1 MLPLRSPEVLRLSN
15 SIIQNTVYLVAKYL
29 DIGVKF
35 PKFLEVL
42 TIVLSTDEYYF
53 KTNNQMSYSAYV
65 NKC

>member
-1 MLPLRSPEVLRLSN
+1 MLRLSN

-42 TIVLSTDEYYF
+42 TIVLSTD
-53 KTNNQMSYSAYV
+53 
-65 NKC
+65 